1 MRERER
7 EVIFERYIHIYR
19 PSERQTGRRSDGRTN
34 RRMNKG
40 TGGQIDRQT
49 DNKLSLI

>member
-7 EVIFERYIHIYR
+7 EVKELCLRDKYIYISSEGQTDRR
-19 PSERQTGRRSDGRTN
+19 PGGRTDG
-34 RRMNKG
+34 RMNKG

-49 DNKLSLI
+49 KTSDP